1 MRILTINN
9 KKDEKILR
17 QPTKKIDFKTF
28 PKKELRELIVKL
40 RLVMKK
46 ANGVGLS
53 ANQIGESLSVFVAR
67 LGEKFYVII
76 NPEVIKKSKEVVIF
90 EEGCLSVPG
99 YFGMV
104 ERPEKITIVGFDQ
117 KGKKIKIKAWGVLA
131 RVFQHEIDHLN
142 GIIFIDKAKNLRE
155 QKTYE
160 RTKIYGIK
168 K

>member
-1 MRILTINN
+1 MRILTVNN

-28 PKKELRELIVKL
+28 PKKELRELVVKL

-53 ANQIGESLSVFVAR
+53 ANQIGESLSIFVAR
-67 LGEKFYVII
+67 LGEKFYVFI
-76 NPEVIKKSKEVVIF
+76 NPEIIKKSEETIIL

-104 ERPEKITIVGFDQ
+104 ERPEKITIVGYDQ

-142 GIIFIDKAKNLRE
+142 GVLFIDKAKNLRK

>member
-17 QPTKKIDFKTF
+17 QPTKKIDFKNF
-28 PKKELRELIVKL
+28 SKKELKGLIDQLKIT
-40 RLVMKK
+40 MGK

-67 LGEKFYVII
+67 LGEKFYAII
-76 NPEVIKKSKEVVIF
+76 NPKIIKKSKETIIL

-104 ERPEKITIVGFDQ
+104 ERPEKITVAGFDQ
-117 KGKKIKIKAWGVLA
+117 KGKKIKIKSWGLLA
-131 RVFQHEIDHLN
+131 RIFQHEIDHLR
-142 GIIFIDKAKNLRE
+142 GILFIDKAK
-155 QKTYE
+155 KVY
-160 RTKIYGIK
+160 KIADNETRIIV
-168 K
+168 